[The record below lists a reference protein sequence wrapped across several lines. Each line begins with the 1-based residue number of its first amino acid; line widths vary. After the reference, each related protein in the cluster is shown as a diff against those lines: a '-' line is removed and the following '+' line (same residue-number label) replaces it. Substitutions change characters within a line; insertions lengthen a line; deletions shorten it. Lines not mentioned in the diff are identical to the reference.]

1 MPMLRTT
8 HSEVNYAFA
17 GAAARDFPLNP
28 LEFRRFFTAGS
39 TTCLS
44 STTFPA
50 ARALTRAL

>member
-1 MPMLRTT
+1 MLRTT

-28 LEFRRFFTAGS
+28 LEFRRFFTTGS

-44 STTFPA
+44 STTFPS